1 VIITIDG
8 PAGSGK
14 STVAKRLARHF
25 GLPYIDTGAMY
36 RSVALRA
43 IQKGVSLDD
52 TFGLAAIAE
61 TLEFEFRFRGGSYY
75 TAVSENG
82 AVFSEVGSEI
92 RTPEVSMASS
102 KIAQWGELREVLVRK
117 QQANARSTGG
127 ILEGRDAGTV
137 IFPHADLKFFLT
149 ASAEER
155 AQRRHVELEA
165 QMGDKAP
172 PFEEVLRDVQ
182 LRDAQDSGRKASPLR
197 PAEDAQRVDS
207 STLGPE
213 EVFQQL
219 AKAIEAHIQ
228 ARKPQDS
235 SLKL

>member
-1 VIITIDG
+1 MIITIDG

-25 GLPYIDTGAMY
+25 CLPYIDTGAMY

-43 IQKGVSLDD
+43 IERGISLEKVDA
-52 TFGLAAIAE
+52 LVEIAE
-61 TLEFEFRFRGGSYY
+61 SLEFEFRFRDGNYL

-82 AVFSEVGSEI
+82 GAYEEAGAEI

-102 KIAQWGELREVLVRK
+102 KIAQWGELRKVLVRK
-117 QQANARSTGG
+117 QQANAQLTGG

-137 IFPHADLKFFLT
+137 IFPSADLKFFLT

-155 AQRRHVELEA
+155 AQRRHRELVQ
-165 QMGDKAP
+165 QMGDSAP
-172 PFEEVLRDVQ
+172 SLEDVLKDVQ

-197 PAEDAQRVDS
+197 PAEDAIRIDS
-207 STLGPE
+207 STLDQST
-213 EVFQQL
+213 VFDQL
-219 AKAIEAHIQ
+219 AEAIQ
-228 ARKPQDS
+228 AR
-235 SLKL
+235 LKKNQARN